1 MKGWPPRDVR
11 AFVALLFSV
20 LGGIALTGVLV
31 FLAYLIAYGS
41 WSAATEQVRAAGLVR
56 ASHIVA
62 VGVVVVMIALG
73 WAINRRRIEGR
84 IGGERGASF
93 NMEGGD
99 EAAPAPVVTTT
110 TSTTVAPTAS
120 GEGV

>member
-1 MKGWPPRDVR
+1 MKEWPPRDVR
-11 AFVALLFSV
+11 AFVALVFSV
-20 LGGIALTGVLV
+20 LGGMALTAVLV

-73 WAINRRRIEGR
+73 WAINRRKIEGR
-84 IGGERGASF
+84 IGGDKGASF

-110 TSTTVAPTAS
+110 TSTTVVPAKGDEAL
-120 GEGV
+120 